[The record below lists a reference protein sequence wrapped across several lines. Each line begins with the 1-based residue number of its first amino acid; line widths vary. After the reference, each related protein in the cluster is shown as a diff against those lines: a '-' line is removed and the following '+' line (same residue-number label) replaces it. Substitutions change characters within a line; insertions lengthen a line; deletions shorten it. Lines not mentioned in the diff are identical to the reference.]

1 VEEAFLILGRQW
13 DHLWILKVEMREEEK
28 IGMKK
33 SKITKEEWDNKQD
46 LIDILNKYD
55 INFYDFM
62 NYLIE
67 FELPELDL
75 NYKVKEE
82 DCRELI

>member
-1 VEEAFLILGRQW
+1 MEEAFLILGRQW
-13 DHLWILKVEMREEEK
+13 DYLWILKVEMQEEEK

-33 SKITKEEWDNKQD
+33 SKITKEEWDKRD

-55 INFYDFM
+55 INVYDFIY
-62 NYLIE
+62 YLIE

>member
-1 VEEAFLILGRQW
+1 
-13 DHLWILKVEMREEEK
+13 
-28 IGMKK
+28 MKK
-33 SKITKEEWDNKQD
+33 SKITKEEWDKRD

-55 INFYDFM
+55 INVYDFIY
-62 NYLIE
+62 YLIE

>member
-1 VEEAFLILGRQW
+1 
-13 DHLWILKVEMREEEK
+13 
-28 IGMKK
+28 MKK
-33 SKITKEEWDNKQD
+33 LKITKEEWDKQD
-46 LIDILNKYD
+46 LTDILNKYD

-75 NYKVKEE
+75 NYKVKVEE
-82 DCRELI
+82 DDEMLNNREGDYSDYDGENDIYNN

>member
-1 VEEAFLILGRQW
+1 MEEAFLILGRQW
-13 DHLWILKVEMREEEK
+13 DHLWILKVEMQEEEK

-33 SKITKEEWDNKQD
+33 SKITKEEWDKRD

-55 INFYDFM
+55 INVYDFIY
-62 NYLIE
+62 YLIE